1 MADKKLINR
10 RRFLR
15 YSTAA
20 CAGGLSFPYIVQSS
34 ALGNAETAAAS
45 NRITVG
51 CIGVGPQGNG
61 VMGNF
66 LGQNDVQV
74 VAVCDVKSNVLE
86 QRVKRVNGH
95 YQNSDCKGYG
105 DFRQLLARDDIDAVL
120 IATCD
125 HWHVPVAV
133 AAAKAGKDMYLEKP
147 MGLSMHEDKIL
158 RDMVKQ
164 YGRVFQFGT
173 QQRSSQQFLKACE
186 LAVNGYLGD
195 LKEINV
201 WCWGSSSGGDPTPV
215 PVPKWLDYD
224 MWLGPAPFTPY
235 TKDRCS
241 NKIWWFVSDYALGW
255 IAGWGVH
262 PLDIGLWGGGDKTDV
277 DFEIEGK
284 GAFPTEGV
292 CDTAMNWDLVLK
304 YDSGVVMNYTGWPC
318 RDGWQKRYGK
328 IDGYGTVFEG
338 TEGWVHVDRAQIRAS
353 SEKLLKV
360 EFGSKDKR
368 LCKSSG
374 HVRNFVDCIKSRNA
388 AVCDIDA
395 AVKADTLCQVSNIA
409 TRLEGKLRWDAKKE
423 SFVNNEA
430 ANRMLVHKMRSPW
443 TL

>member
-1 MADKKLINR
+1 MAGKKLINR
-10 RRFLR
+10 RRFLK
-15 YSTAA
+15 YSTAT
-20 CAGGLSFPYIVQSS
+20 CAGALSFPYIVQSS
-34 ALGNAETAAAS
+34 ALGKGETVAAS
-45 NRITVG
+45 ERITVG

-86 QRVKRVNGH
+86 QRIKRVNDH
-95 YQNSDCKGYG
+95 YQNKDCKGYG
-105 DFRQLLARDDIDAVL
+105 DFRELLGRDDIDAVL

-147 MGLSMHEDKIL
+147 MGMSMHEDKVL

-186 LAVNGYLGD
+186 LAVNGYLGE

-201 WCWGSSSGGDPTPV
+201 WCWGSSSGGDPKPV
-215 PVPKWLDYD
+215 PVPEWLDYD

-262 PLDIGLWGGGDKTDV
+262 PLDIALWGGAEKTDV

-284 GAFPTEGV
+284 GTFPTEGV

-304 YDSGVVMNYTGWPC
+304 YDSGVVINYTGWPC

-328 IDGYGTVFEG
+328 IEGYGTVFEG
-338 TEGWVHVDRAQIRAS
+338 TKGWVHVDRGQIQAS
-353 SEKLLKV
+353 SDKL
-360 EFGSKDKR
+360 
-368 LCKSSG
+368 
-374 HVRNFVDCIKSRNA
+374 
-388 AVCDIDA
+388 
-395 AVKADTLCQVSNIA
+395 
-409 TRLEGKLRWDAKKE
+409 
-423 SFVNNEA
+423 
-430 ANRMLVHKMRSPW
+430 
-443 TL
+443 